1 MVALTVYRGVMK
13 TETDTKGLSSIPSFV
28 SEVRQE
34 VKKVSWPS
42 RRETVL
48 TTAVVFV
55 FALIA
60 YVIVKIFT
68 KHLNKYKPTPVG

>member
-1 MVALTVYRGVMK
+1 MMKVETNASGV
-13 TETDTKGLSSIPSFV
+13 SRIPSFV
-28 SEVRQE
+28 GEVRQE

-55 FALIA
+55 FALVAAVYFMVVDQII
-60 YVIVKIFT
+60 YRSLHWII
-68 KHLNKYKPTPVG
+68 G

>member
-1 MVALTVYRGVMK
+1 MK
-13 TETDTKGLSSIPSFV
+13 TETDTKGISRIPSFI

-34 VKKVSWPS
+34 VKKVSWPA

-60 YVIVKIFT
+60 GVYFMLVDQIIYRSL
-68 KHLNKYKPTPVG
+68 HWIIG

>member
-1 MVALTVYRGVMK
+1 MK
-13 TETDTKGLSSIPSFV
+13 TETNTKGLSSIPSFV

-48 TTAVVFV
+48 TTGVVFV

-60 YVIVKIFT
+60 GIYFMLVDQIIYRSL
-68 KHLNKYKPTPVG
+68 HWIIG

>member
-1 MVALTVYRGVMK
+1 MK
-13 TETDTKGLSSIPSFV
+13 TETNTKGLSRIPSFV
-28 SEVRQE
+28 GEVRQE

-60 YVIVKIFT
+60 GIYFMLVDQIIYRSL
-68 KHLNKYKPTPVG
+68 HWIIG

>member
-1 MVALTVYRGVMK
+1 MK
-13 TETDTKGLSSIPSFV
+13 VETNTNGISRIPSFIG
-28 SEVRQE
+28 EVRQE

-42 RRETVL
+42 RRETML

-60 YVIVKIFT
+60 AIYFMIVDQVIYRSLHWII
-68 KHLNKYKPTPVG
+68 G

>member
-1 MVALTVYRGVMK
+1 MKVETNASGV
-13 TETDTKGLSSIPSFV
+13 SRIPSFV
-28 SEVRQE
+28 GEVRQE

-55 FALIA
+55 FALVAAVYFMVVDQII
-60 YVIVKIFT
+60 YRSLHWII
-68 KHLNKYKPTPVG
+68 G